1 MYEVGSHKAE
11 TAVTW
16 DFLNMT
22 YCNALGCLNTHKGKT
37 ARKRSS
43 QTHGGSCFTVHS
55 APIAMSVIATQ

>member
-37 ARKRSS
+37 ARKGQVRHMEVAVSL
-43 QTHGGSCFTVHS
+43 FTV
-55 APIAMSVIATQ
+55 PP